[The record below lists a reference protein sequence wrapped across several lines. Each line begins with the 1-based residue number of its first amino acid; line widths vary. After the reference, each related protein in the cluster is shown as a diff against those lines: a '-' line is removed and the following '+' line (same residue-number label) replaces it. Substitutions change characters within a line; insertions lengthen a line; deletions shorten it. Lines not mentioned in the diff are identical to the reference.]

1 MNYLILLLAGVFAPS
16 SVCSQKPLDSTIVY
30 IIHRAIPV
38 GEITIK
44 GMYTHFDKYPMRV
57 TFPDGNSVWL
67 AGSHNFSSL
76 KINYIKIVSRKEIPL
91 QIKTVMFPR
100 SISRYGKN
108 APTIDK
114 FPSADTSIVIGM
126 SGNVQYYLTKRTRNK
141 GKIMTALIP
150 IDKKNKRNK
159 KYFKEIDKD
168 KPVAIYNETTNKFI
182 LNFKWDY

>member
-1 MNYLILLLAGVFAPS
+1 MNYLVLLLAGLFFPS
-16 SVCSQKPLDSTIVY
+16 IVCSQKSFDSTVIYIV
-30 IIHRAIPV
+30 HRPVPV

-44 GMYTHFDKYPMRV
+44 GMYTHYDKYPVQV
-57 TFPDGNSVWL
+57 TFPDGNSAWL
-67 AGSHNFSSL
+67 IGSHNFSSL
-76 KINYIKIVSRKEIPL
+76 KINYIKIVSKKEIPL
-91 QIKTVMFPR
+91 KIKTVRFPR

-114 FPSADTSIVIGM
+114 FPSADTSIMIGM
-126 SGNVQYYLTKRTRNK
+126 CGNVQYYLTKRTRNK
-141 GKIMTALIP
+141 GKIIAELIR